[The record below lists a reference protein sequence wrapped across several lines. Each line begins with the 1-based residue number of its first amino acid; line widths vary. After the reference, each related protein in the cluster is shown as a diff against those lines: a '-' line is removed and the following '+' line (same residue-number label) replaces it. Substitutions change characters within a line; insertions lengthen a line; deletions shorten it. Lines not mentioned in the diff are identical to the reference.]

1 MNGTP
6 KFVVAACIAVLGSA
20 LACDVDEVAQGEAA
34 QQRVTLKPTAKAEL
48 PGSQAKPQLPDPTKP
63 QVDIRQEETNEQRL
77 RRLKNEGTRDRCLEM
92 LEAALGATSSEYRE
106 SDCTLKFKKNASNYI
121 FANLNYADAKVEGRK
136 LSFTCR
142 DKERQGN
149 CVGSNSPVES
159 STVGWQINADA
170 SGGDLQR
177 CLDFLHER
185 CKEM

>member
-1 MNGTP
+1 MDRTP
-6 KFVVAACIAVLGSA
+6 KFVVAACIAVLWSA
-20 LACDVDEVAQGEAA
+20 PTCDVDEVAQGEAA
-34 QQRVTLKPTAKAEL
+34 QQRITLEQTAPAKL
-48 PGSQAKPQLPDPTKP
+48 PDSQTKPQLADPSKP
-63 QVDIRQEETNEQRL
+63 QIDISEEETNEERL
-77 RRLKNEGTRDRCLEM
+77 RRLKNEGTRDRCLEL

-106 SDCTLKFKKNASNYI
+106 SDCTLKFKKDASNYI

-149 CVGSNSPVES
+149 CVGSGSPVDS
-159 STVGWQINADA
+159 STVGWQLLSDA
-170 SGGDLQR
+170 SGAEVQR